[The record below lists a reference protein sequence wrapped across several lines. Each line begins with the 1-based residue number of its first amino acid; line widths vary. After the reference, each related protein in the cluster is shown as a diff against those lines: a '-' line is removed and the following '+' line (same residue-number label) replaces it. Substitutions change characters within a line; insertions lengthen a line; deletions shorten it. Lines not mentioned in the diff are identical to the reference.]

1 MGLLWTNMEGKLA
14 ERVGFES
21 TIELTFNSMQG
32 TAGTV
37 RHWKALEN
45 KLTDRKWIA
54 ANQWC
59 SHSRGKSL

>member
-1 MGLLWTNMEGKLA
+1 MLMVGA
-14 ERVGFES
+14 VGFENTVKRS
-21 TIELTFNSMQG
+21 FNNIQG

-54 ANQWC
+54 GFYPAT
-59 SHSRGKSL
+59 RSLL